1 MSQEESRPW
10 GATTARMEQLGRAAA
25 AAVTEFG
32 YLAALLGE
40 SLYWLALGRRRHQ
53 PVRVAAVFAEMME
66 TGVRAIPIC
75 ALLLFT
81 VGLMLAIQGLHTLET
96 FGAQTKLVPLVALSI
111 TREFA
116 PLIVGILVAGR
127 SGSALAARIGTMQV
141 SQEIDALRVIGVNP
155 VRYLV
160 APSLVA
166 MLIMLPMLTILADG
180 IGILGAAVYGA
191 PRLDIGLAVFGQQT
205 LDALTAGD
213 VLQGIGK
220 SAIFAMLIAL
230 IACSTGF
237 SVSGGAE
244 GVGRAATRAVVVSIS
259 SVVVADMVF
268 TFLLSR

>member
-1 MSQEESRPW
+1 MSAVGRVAHWSE
-10 GATTARMEQLGRAAA
+10 GLGRSAG
-25 AAVTEFG
+25 AAVTEIG
-32 YLAALLGE
+32 YLFALLAE
-40 SLYWLALGRRRHQ
+40 SAYWLFRGHRHHQ
-53 PVRVAAVFAEMME
+53 PVRVSMVFAEAME
-66 TGVRAIPIC
+66 IGVNAIPIC

-141 SQEIDALRVIGVNP
+141 SQEIDALRVIGINP

-166 MLIMLPMLTILADG
+166 MLVMLPVLTVMADG
-180 IGILGAAVYGA
+180 IGVLGAAFYGA
-191 PRLDIGLAVFGQQT
+191 PQLDTDIAGFMRQT
-205 LDALTAGD
+205 LEALVAGD
-213 VLQGIGK
+213 ILQGIAK
-220 SAIFAMLIAL
+220 AAIFAVLIAL
-230 IACSTGF
+230 IASSTGF

-244 GVGRAATRAVVVSIS
+244 GVGRAATRAVVVSITS
-259 SVVVADMVF
+259 LVIADMIF
-268 TFLLSR
+268 TFLLTR

>member
-1 MSQEESRPW
+1 MN
-10 GATTARMEQLGRAAA
+10 AAARLLHWSEQLGRTMG
-25 AAVTEFG
+25 AAVTEVG
-32 YLAALLGE
+32 YIAALLAE
-40 SLYWLALGRRRHQ
+40 SAWWLAFGHRRNQ
-53 PVRVAAVFAEMME
+53 PVRTASMFVEMME
-66 TGVRAIPIC
+66 AGVHAIPIC

-166 MLIMLPMLTILADG
+166 MLVMMPVLTILADG
-180 IGILGAAVYGA
+180 VGIAGAAVYGA
-191 PRLDIGLAVFGQQT
+191 PRLDIGLAVFFQQT
-205 LDALTAGD
+205 ADALTAGD

-237 SVSGGAE
+237 SVTGGAE

-259 SVVVADMVF
+259 SVVVADMIF
-268 TFLLSR
+268 TFLLNR

>member
-1 MSQEESRPW
+1 M
-10 GATTARMEQLGRAAA
+10 TAAGRLWQWSEGLGRSAAA
-25 AAVTEFG
+25 TVTEFG
-32 YLAALLGE
+32 YLFALLAE
-40 SLYWLALGRRRHQ
+40 SVYWLAVGRRRRQ

-66 TGVRAIPIC
+66 IGVRAIPIC

-81 VGLMLAIQGLHTLET
+81 VGLMLSIQGLHTLAT

-141 SQEIDALRVIGVNP
+141 AQEIDALRVIGVNP

-166 MLIMLPMLTILADG
+166 MLVMMPVLTVLADG
-180 IGILGAAVYGA
+180 VGVLGAAVYGA
-191 PRLDIGLAVFGQQT
+191 PRLDVGLTVFAQQT
-205 LDALTAGD
+205 LMALDAGD
-213 VLQGIGK
+213 VLQGLGK
-220 SAIFAMLIAL
+220 SVIFAMLIAL
-230 IACSTGF
+230 IASSTGF
-237 SVSGGAE
+237 SVTGGAE

-259 SVVVADMVF
+259 SIVIADMVF
-268 TFLLSR
+268 TFLLNR

>member
-1 MSQEESRPW
+1 M
-10 GATTARMEQLGRAAA
+10 TAAARLLRRSEQLGRSAA
-25 AAVTEFG
+25 AAVTELG

-40 SLYWLALGRRRHQ
+40 SLYWLVLGRRRHQ

-166 MLIMLPMLTILADG
+166 MLVMLPVLTVLADAV
-180 IGILGAAVYGA
+180 GILGAAVYGA
-191 PRLDIGLAVFGQQT
+191 PRLDLDPTVFVQQAVQ
-205 LDALTAGD
+205 ALTAGD
-213 VLQGIGK
+213 VLQGIAK
-220 SAIFAMLIAL
+220 SAIFALLIAL

-237 SVSGGAE
+237 QVSGGAE

-268 TFLLSR
+268 TFLLNR

>member
-1 MSQEESRPW
+1 MS
-10 GATTARMEQLGRAAA
+10 AAARVWHWSEQLGRTIAAA
-25 AAVTEFG
+25 INELG
-32 YLAALLGE
+32 YIAALLAE
-40 SLYWLALGRRRHQ
+40 SIYWIAVGRRHRQ
-53 PVRVAAVFAEMME
+53 PVRIEPVVAEMME
-66 TGVRAIPIC
+66 IGVRAIPIC

-155 VRYLV
+155 VRYLA

-166 MLIMLPMLTILADG
+166 MLVMLPMLTVLADG
-180 IGILGAAVYGA
+180 VGIAGAAVYGA
-191 PRLDIGLAVFGQQT
+191 PRLDITLAVFAQQA

-220 SAIFAMLIAL
+220 SVIFALLISL

-259 SVVVADMVF
+259 SVVVADMIF
-268 TFLLSR
+268 TFLLNR

>member
-1 MSQEESRPW
+1 MNVAAHAWHWSER
-10 GATTARMEQLGRAAA
+10 LGRSAA
-25 AAVTEFG
+25 AAVTELG
-32 YLAALLGE
+32 YIAALLAE
-40 SLYWLALGRRRHQ
+40 SVWWIAVGRRHRQ
-53 PVRVAAVFAEMME
+53 PVRIAPVLAEMME
-66 TGVRAIPIC
+66 IGVHAVPIC

-141 SQEIDALRVIGVNP
+141 SQEIDALRVIGINP

-166 MLIMLPMLTILADG
+166 MLIMLPVLTVLADFVG
-180 IGILGAAVYGA
+180 VAGAAVYGA
-191 PRLDIGLAVFGQQT
+191 PRLDIDYAVFGAQT
-205 LDALTAGD
+205 LEALEAGD
-213 VLQGIGK
+213 VLQGVAK
-220 SAIFAMLIAL
+220 AAIFALLIAL

-237 SVSGGAE
+237 AVTGGAE

-259 SVVVADMVF
+259 SVVVADMAF
-268 TFLLSR
+268 TFVLTR

>member
-1 MSQEESRPW
+1 MN
-10 GATTARMEQLGRAAA
+10 AVARVWRWSDQLGRAAA
-25 AAVTEFG
+25 AAVNEIG
-32 YLAALLGE
+32 YIAALLAE
-40 SLYWLALGRRRHQ
+40 SVYWIAIGRRHRQ
-53 PVRVAAVFAEMME
+53 PVRIEPVIAEMME
-66 TGVRAIPIC
+66 IGVRAVPIC

-96 FGAQTKLVPLVALSI
+96 FGAETKLVPLVALSI

-166 MLIMLPMLTILADG
+166 MLVMLPVLTVLADA
-180 IGILGAAVYGA
+180 IGVFGAAVYGA
-191 PRLDIGLAVFGQQT
+191 PRLDIDFGVFARQT
-205 LDALTAGD
+205 LESLVAAD
-213 VLQGIGK
+213 VLQGIAK
-220 SAIFAMLIAL
+220 SMIFALLIAL

-237 SVSGGAE
+237 SVTGGAE

-259 SVVVADMVF
+259 SLVVADMAF
-268 TFLLSR
+268 TFLLTR

>member
-1 MSQEESRPW
+1 M
-10 GATTARMEQLGRAAA
+10 TAAARLLRWSEQLGRSAGAAI
-25 AAVTEFG
+25 TELG
-32 YLAALLGE
+32 YLAALLAE
-40 SLYWLALGRRRHQ
+40 SVYWLARGRSRHQ
-53 PVRVAAVFAEMME
+53 PVRVAAVFVEMME
-66 TGVRAIPIC
+66 AGVRAIPIC
-75 ALLLFT
+75 SLLLFT

-166 MLIMLPMLTILADG
+166 MLVMGPGVQVRADRG
-180 IGILGAAVYGA
+180 GLGGAAVYGA
-191 PRLDIGLAVFGQQT
+191 PRLDISLAVFAQQT
-205 LDALTAGD
+205 LDSLVAGD

-268 TFLLSR
+268 TFLLNR

>member
-1 MSQEESRPW
+1 MP
-10 GATTARMEQLGRAAA
+10 ARALRFTENVGRGGVAALAELGY
-25 AAVTEFG
+25 T
-32 YLAALLGE
+32 AALLAE
-40 SLYWLALGRRRHQ
+40 SLYWLALGRRRRQ
-53 PVRVAAVFAEMME
+53 PVRVAAVVAEMRDV
-66 TGVRAIPIC
+66 GVQAIPIC

-81 VGLMLAIQGLHTLET
+81 VGLMLAIQGLHTLAT
-96 FGAQTKLVPLVALSI
+96 FGAQAKLVPLVALSI

-141 SQEIDALRVIGVNP
+141 TQEVDALRVIGVNP

-166 MLIMLPMLTILADG
+166 MLVMLPALTVLADG
-180 IGILGAAVYGA
+180 VGILGAAVYGA
-191 PRLDIGLAVFGQQT
+191 PELGIGITVFLAQSVDV
-205 LDALTAGD
+205 LAAGD
-213 VLQGIGK
+213 VLQGLGK
-220 SAIFAMLIAL
+220 SALFAMLIAL

-244 GVGRAATRAVVVSIS
+244 GVGRAATRAVVLSIS

-268 TFLLSR
+268 SYFLNR